1 MRTRC
6 RFAAQQRALISFQ
19 PVERSESL
27 TNDVLFSTAALSHTA
42 YLSPAYVSLSN
53 RTCPRSSSRAKK
65 GVYDEVGSGVLTGMM
80 VATGR
85 RVAWDKRRNKK
96 IAINEHVSVS
106 ARVWGTPPR
115 LPEIYIHIYI
125 ARVFQ
130 RRWIEWIGW
139 KRKTISRLI
148 FFIEILT
155 ELKLGF

>member
-27 TNDVLFSTAALSHTA
+27 TNDVLFSTATLSHTA

-96 IAINEHVSVS
+96 IAINEHVS

-115 LPEIYIHIYI
+115 LPEIYIYI
-125 ARVFQ
+125 SPVCLREDESSELGEKEKQFL
-130 RRWIEWIGW
+130 
-139 KRKTISRLI
+139 LI

>member
-27 TNDVLFSTAALSHTA
+27 TNDVLFSTATLSHTA

-96 IAINEHVSVS
+96 IAINEHVS

-139 KRKTISRLI
+139 KRKTISLN
-148 FFIEILT
+148 FFYWNFNRVKI
-155 ELKLGF
+155 GF